1 MPNVAASRR
10 SQGGYHPEMLAPS
23 RPPED
28 EDCALLFA
36 VEGPVMARDPAE
48 TVAGYLT
55 DMLVL
60 QERIARWLRAQ
71 VEVFAR
77 DHPEVTSQLGA
88 VCGQVLRHIREL
100 KALSESRLGGPGKVA
115 GPVVERRAGLTGTGA
130 AATNLRGNERLPGDL
145 RDDFAAINL
154 AGIGYAML
162 LTTARSLD
170 DLAVADLAE
179 RHLRDCSDAVVR
191 LRNVIPTAVV
201 NLLEEDGLAVSP
213 EVLPTVNRTLE
224 QIWRIESG
232 SLAHT

>member
-1 MPNVAASRR
+1 
-10 SQGGYHPEMLAPS
+10 
-23 RPPED
+23 
-28 EDCALLFA
+28 
-36 VEGPVMARDPAE
+36 MARDPAQ

-60 QERIARWLRAQ
+60 QERIAQWLRTQ
-71 VEVFAR
+71 VEAFAR

-88 VCGQVLRHIREL
+88 VYGQVLRHIREL
-100 KALSESRLGGPGKVA
+100 KALSESRLGGSGKVPGTVA
-115 GPVVERRAGLTGTGA
+115 ERRAGLTGTGT
-130 AATNLRGNERLPGDL
+130 AATNLMGNERLPGDL

-162 LTTARSLD
+162 LTTARSLN
-170 DLAVADLAE
+170 DLTVADLAE
-179 RHLRDCSDAVVR
+179 RHLRDCSDAVWR

-224 QIWRIESG
+224 QIWHIESG